1 MSGLTDDR
9 ELDRQDTYRPASYGG
24 DLFNRLP
31 PEDEDEHDL
40 RGYEPV
46 QPKGGL
52 DVRGIG
58 RKLAAPFV
66 ALAAL
71 VWKLKVA
78 VFALFKLKLF
88 ATAGTMIVSIGAYA
102 LLWPWQFAIGF
113 VLLLLVHELGHVIEA
128 RRQGLPTSA
137 PMFVPFLGALITMKE
152 MPKDAWNEAKVA
164 LAGPVL
170 GSIGA
175 AVVWVAGVALDSDLL
190 RALAFFGFLINLFNL
205 LPVHPLDGGRAT
217 EALHPVVWLIG
228 LAGLVALTIISPNPV
243 LILILL
249 FGGLSTWERW
259 QNRHHP
265 ERQAFSRITGRQRL
279 IVAVVYLGLAVALGI
294 AADLSHLQR
303 DM

>member
-9 ELDRQDTYRPASYGG
+9 ELDRQDTYQPASYGG

-31 PEDEDEHDL
+31 PEDDGDL

-52 DVRGIG
+52 DVRAIA
-58 RKLAAPFV
+58 RKLAAPFI

-71 VWKLKVA
+71 AWKLKVA
-78 VFALFKLKLF
+78 VFAVFKLKLF
-88 ATAGTMIVSIGAYA
+88 ATAATMLVSIGAYA
-102 LLWPWQFAIGF
+102 LLWPWQFAVGV
-113 VLLLLVHELGHVIEA
+113 VLLILVHEMGHVLEA

-137 PMFVPFLGALITMKE
+137 PMFIPFMGALIALKE

-164 LAGPVL
+164 LAGPVV

-175 AVVWVAGVALDSDLL
+175 AVVWVAGVALDSNLL
-190 RALAFFGFLINLFNL
+190 RAIAFFGFIINLFNL
-205 LPVHPLDGGRAT
+205 LPVYPLDGGRAS
-217 EALHPVVWLIG
+217 EALHPIVWVIG
-228 LAGLVALTIISPNPV
+228 LAGLVVLTIISPNPI
-243 LILILL
+243 LLLILL
-249 FGGLSTWERW
+249 FGGMQMWERW

-265 ERQAFSRITGRQRL
+265 ERQAFYKITGRQRL
-279 IVAVVYLGLAVALGI
+279 IVAVVYIGLAVVLGI

-303 DM
+303 DI